1 MIFSHAILLTSSLIS
16 TIVGAFLLSNTV
28 KTATKNKASELTKVL
43 KDGLVAVTQR
53 LVGGIAQILIYTTL
67 VFGLFSWIFGKT
79 FSIPQVLAFFIGGLL
94 MVILLL
100 SSTLLTPQSVP
111 NTIQN
116 SKGYLQP
123 GLNTQANTV
132 FGLELFNTG
141 LFMLGFLI
149 CVALLGTNT
158 IIGFGLGISLAS
170 FFLRISTG
178 LFKTAANI
186 SADSVSQINKAVP
199 HFDKRNPATL
209 LDIIGD
215 YIGNIVGFNSD
226 IISSFV
232 FTLIACILLPKA
244 LVFKGLISKTDSE
257 MLISIPLI
265 VMAISLIG
273 SLIAY
278 AYTQIRK
285 KYKTSNILLEDL
297 YITLL
302 ICGAGTFWVISDL
315 NISLSSIPFLSNPN
329 NFSPFASYIFGL
341 IGALFLSFT
350 SEYLTS
356 NRFKPTK
363 KIARESENGSVI
375 SVFNSLSLGLR
386 SNFIYL
392 IYLLVIMIPAFY
404 FAGIYG
410 IGMASLGM
418 LSASSSILIIHTF
431 KPLSTATHKIN
442 QLILTDDNSIKNTK
456 KMQRIGDTTIA
467 LGNGFAAGA
476 AALSTFSIFASILLF
491 NKENLD
497 IIFEVDLYSL
507 LGILFGM
514 MLPFVFSGVLLKRLS
529 MLIVKTNNEVIR
541 QFKEIPYLFEDKAKP
556 DMTKISDENAKFSSD
571 SLILPGIIMAIPPII
586 IGYTSGL
593 NVLLGYVLGALLT
606 GINQNY
612 YWANSGDAAG
622 SARNYIQSGHY
633 GGADSPN
640 FPHTL
645 VADNIGD
652 AYKDLLSPSINIF
665 IKSTTIIAALILF
678 SLTSL

>member
-1 MIFSHAILLTSSLIS
+1 MLISHALLLTSSLIS
-16 TIVGAFLLSNTV
+16 TIVGATLLAKTV
-28 KTATKNKASELTKVL
+28 KASPKSKATELTKIL
-43 KDGLVAVTQR
+43 KDGLIAVTLR

-67 VFGLFSWIFGKT
+67 VFGIFSWAFEKT
-79 FSIPQVLAFFIGGLL
+79 FSLYQVIAFFMGGIL
-94 MVILLL
+94 MIILLL

-123 GLNTQANTV
+123 GIKTQTNTV
-132 FGLELFNTG
+132 FGLGLFNMG
-141 LFMLGFLI
+141 LFMLGFLVCI
-149 CVALLGTNT
+149 SILGSNT

-178 LFKTAANI
+178 LFKSAANI
-186 SADSVSQINKAVP
+186 SADSVSQINKSVP

-232 FTLIACILLPKA
+232 FTLIACLLFPKA
-244 LVFKGLISKTDSE
+244 LALKGLLSEEDSAK
-257 MLISIPLI
+257 LIAFPLT
-265 VMAISLIG
+265 VMAISLFA

-278 AYTQIRK
+278 GYTQIRLNK
-285 KYKTSNILLEDL
+285 KTSNILLEGL
-297 YITLL
+297 YIAVV
-302 ICGAGTFWVISDL
+302 ICGASTFWVVNDL
-315 NISLSSIPFLSNPN
+315 NITLTTLPFLKDPE
-329 NFSPFASYIFGL
+329 NFSPFYTYIFGL
-341 IGALFLSFT
+341 IGAIFLSFT

-356 NRFKPTK
+356 NRFKPTRN
-363 KIARESENGSVI
+363 IAREAENGSVI

-386 SNFIYL
+386 SNFVYL
-392 IYLLVIMIPAFY
+392 VYLLLIMIPAFY

-410 IGMASLGM
+410 VGMASLGM
-418 LSASSSILIIHTF
+418 LSATSSIIIVHTF
-431 KPLSTATHKIN
+431 KPLSSATHKIN
-442 QLILTDDNSIKNTK
+442 QLTLTEDNSIRNTK
-456 KMQRIGDTTIA
+456 KMQKIGDTTIA

-476 AALSTFSIFASILLF
+476 AVLSTFSIFTSILVF
-491 NKENLD
+491 NKEK
-497 IIFEVDLYSL
+497 IETIFVIDLTSL
-507 LGILFGM
+507 LGILLGM
-514 MLPFVFSGVLLKRLS
+514 MLPFVFSGVLLKKLS
-529 MLIVKTNNEVIR
+529 ELIVKTNNEVIR

-571 SLILPGIIMAIPPII
+571 ALILPGIIMAIPPII
-586 IGYTSGL
+586 IGYVFGL
-593 NVLLGYVLGALLT
+593 KLLLGYVLGAFLT

-612 YWANSGDAAG
+612 YWANSGDTAG

-633 GGADSPN
+633 GGSESPN

-678 SLTSL
+678 LLTSL

>member
-1 MIFSHAILLTSSLIS
+1 MLFSHTLLLASSFIS
-16 TIVGAFLLSNTV
+16 TLVGAALLFKTV
-28 KTATKNKASELTKVL
+28 KQTQKNKANELTQIL
-43 KDGLVAVTQR
+43 KDGLIAVTQR
-53 LVGGIAQILIYTTL
+53 FIGGIAQILIYTTL
-67 VFGLFSWIFGKT
+67 VFGIFSWALDRSL
-79 FSIPQVLAFFIGGLL
+79 SITQITAFFMGGIL
-94 MVILLL
+94 MIILLI
-100 SSTLLTPQSVP
+100 SSTILTPQSVP

-123 GLNTQANTV
+123 GLTTQTNTV
-132 FGLELFNTG
+132 FGLGLFNMG
-141 LFMLGFLI
+141 LFMLGFLACI
-149 CVALLGTNT
+149 SLLGINT

-170 FFLRISTG
+170 FFLRISTS

-186 SADSVSQINKAVP
+186 SADSVSQINPSVP

-209 LDIIGD
+209 LDITGD
-215 YIGNIVGFNSD
+215 YIGNIVGFNTD

-244 LVFKGLISKTDSE
+244 LVFKGIISQTDSE
-257 MLISIPLI
+257 MLIAFPLI

-278 AYTQIRK
+278 AYTQVRK
-285 KYKTSNILLEDL
+285 RIKTSNILLEGL
-297 YITLL
+297 YIALF
-302 ICGAGTFWVISDL
+302 ICGAGTFWATNDL
-315 NISLSSIPFLSNPN
+315 DISLTSIPFLSDPA
-329 NFSPFASYIFGL
+329 NFSPFSSYIFGL
-341 IGALFLSFT
+341 IGAVFLSFT

-363 KIARESENGSVI
+363 QIAREAENGSVI

-386 SNFIYL
+386 SNFVYL
-392 IYLLVIMIPAFY
+392 IYLLIIMIPAFY

-418 LSASSSILIIHTF
+418 LSASSTIFIIHTF

-456 KMQRIGDTTIA
+456 KMQRIGETTIA

-476 AALSTFSIFASILLF
+476 AVLSTVSIFASILLF
-491 NKENLD
+491 NKKNLD
-497 IIFEVDLYSL
+497 IIFVVDLQSL
-507 LGILFGM
+507 LGILLGM

-529 MLIVKTNNEVIR
+529 QLIVKTNNEVIR

-556 DMTKISDENAKFSSD
+556 DMTKISDETAKYSSD

-586 IGYTSGL
+586 IGYTLGL
-593 NVLLGYVLGALLT
+593 NVLLGYVLGAFLT

-612 YWANSGDAAG
+612 YWANAGDTAG

-633 GGADSPN
+633 GGSDSPN

-652 AYKDLLSPSINIF
+652 AYKDLLSPSLNIF

-678 SLTSL
+678 LLTSL